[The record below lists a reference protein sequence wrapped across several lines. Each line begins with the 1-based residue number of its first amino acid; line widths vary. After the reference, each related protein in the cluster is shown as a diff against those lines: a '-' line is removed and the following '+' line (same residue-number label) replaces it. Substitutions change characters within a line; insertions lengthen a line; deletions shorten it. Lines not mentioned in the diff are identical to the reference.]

1 MLPLLV
7 KLLVLAIKAG
17 IWAVFLEKFGKGIL
31 KKAYVDADIV
41 ANKARI
47 GGLVARTDNGY
58 DGNGVNKYAF
68 TSQSV
73 VKGTIKVKTPVEVG
87 GFISKNYPWG
97 RVLDTVTM
105 MKVENGEEFYGSK
118 DLVDDDGYFTNNW
131 IDRNYVVT
139 GVSEGKTFIQI
150 FS

>member
-17 IWAVFLEKFGKGIL
+17 IWVVFLEKFGKGIL

-87 GFISKNYPWG
+87 GFIVKTIHG
-97 RVLDTVTM
+97 
-105 MKVENGEEFYGSK
+105 VEF
-118 DLVDDDGYFTNNW
+118 L
-131 IDRNYVVT
+131 ILL
-139 GVSEGKTFIQI
+139 Q
-150 FS
+150 